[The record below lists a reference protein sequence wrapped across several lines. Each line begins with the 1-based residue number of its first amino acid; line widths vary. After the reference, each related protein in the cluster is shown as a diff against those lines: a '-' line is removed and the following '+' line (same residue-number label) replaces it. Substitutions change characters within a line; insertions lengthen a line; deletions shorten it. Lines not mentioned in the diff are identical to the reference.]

1 MFGPRAG
8 VLAATLLAA
17 PAGLASSA
25 NAADAPHAFAGVR
38 FAAPACPIAPVS
50 VPAFVEALRVELAS
64 PAPPEDTTLVA
75 LAVEPCDTAT
85 TRVQVSATNTA
96 NGHGAA
102 RDVDLGDVTPDARP
116 RALAL
121 AVAELVRG
129 VRAPAVVAPPAPV
142 LPPPTV
148 VTIAEGSSPTLF
160 ALDAQAIAALYP
172 SRDTTLWG
180 GRVSVYGVS
189 GRWVHGALGEITT
202 GENSYA
208 DGRVELFSVGG
219 GLFTGP
225 RWAWRRATLSPGLVA
240 TIAYTQIA
248 GRPASAEVKGTTDA
262 SPTIAVRARVAANF
276 LTGRTLS
283 LSALAEGGVVIRKFD
298 STVNGAQAA
307 GIAGPSVVV
316 GLGIT
321 FGP

>member
-1 MFGPRAG
+1 MLRLRAG

-17 PAGLASSA
+17 PAAE
-25 NAADAPHAFAGVR
+25 AAEARHVFAGVT
-38 FAAPACPIAPVS
+38 FAAPECPITPVS
-50 VPAFVEALRVELAS
+50 VPAFVEALRVELAA
-64 PAPPEDTTLVA
+64 PATPTDVTRVS
-75 LAVEPCDTAT
+75 LAVEPCDTST
-85 TRVQVSATNTA
+85 TRVLVSATNWTT
-96 NGHGAA
+96 GRGTA

-121 AVAELVRG
+121 SVAELVRG
-129 VRAPAVVAPPAPV
+129 VRAPAPVEAPPAAT

-148 VTIAEGSSPTLF
+148 VTIADGSSPTLF

-172 SRDTTLWG
+172 ARDTTLWG

-202 GENSYA
+202 GERSYP
-208 DGRVELFSVGG
+208 DGRVELFSVGA

-248 GRPASAEVKGTTDA
+248 GRPASADVKGTTDA
-262 SPTIAVRARVAANF
+262 SPTVAVRARVAANF

-283 LSALAEGGVVIRKFD
+283 LSALAEGGVVVRKFD

-307 GIAGPSVVV
+307 GIAGPSVVL
-316 GLGIT
+316 GLGLT